1 MVLLGEFSGFHPADE
16 NVSLEVGS
24 QSIQSHLFPVGSLCL
39 VGEFE
44 DVVPQPPIPADLS
57 RT

>member
-1 MVLLGEFSGFHPADE
+1 MVLLGEFSGFHPADG

-24 QSIQSHLFPVGSLCL
+24 QSVQSHLFPVGSLRL

-44 DVVPQPPIPADLS
+44 DVVPQPPIPADLP
-57 RT
+57 

>member
-1 MVLLGEFSGFHPADE
+1 MGEFSGFLPADG

-24 QSIQSHLFPVGSLCL
+24 QSVQSHLFPVGSLCL

-44 DVVPQPPIPADLS
+44 DVVPQPPIPAALPW
-57 RT
+57 T